1 MQGAQIQSL
10 VRKQKYCI
18 LQPIKNVF
26 NVFFLVFL
34 KRIFFSSPE
43 KYTFAL
49 MILLVYF
56 LLFLI
61 FNKIKER
68 FLSPLNNTSPVINSN
83 RELERHQGV
92 VGSVGNWCTQAQ
104 CKWGSAIPL
113 QTIKTAGSWQRLLSA
128 NGNPKS
134 SSLFLTAERWF
145 IFSWENF
152 ILGEK
157 DYFGL
162 STVTWPSVSSLALG
176 IAMQLS
182 GQ

>member
-1 MQGAQIQSL
+1 M
-10 VRKQKYCI
+10 
-18 LQPIKNVF
+18 F
-26 NVFFLVFL
+26 FFLVFL

-92 VGSVGNWCTQAQ
+92 VGSVGN
-104 CKWGSAIPL
+104 
-113 QTIKTAGSWQRLLSA
+113 
-128 NGNPKS
+128 
-134 SSLFLTAERWF
+134 
-145 IFSWENF
+145 
-152 ILGEK
+152 
-157 DYFGL
+157 
-162 STVTWPSVSSLALG
+162 
-176 IAMQLS
+176 
-182 GQ
+182 